1 MGNVN
6 NVVEVVNSYDDGE
19 LRVNVSDLG
28 SWKYLWCVF
37 GGGVMELNG
46 SVELVKFEG
55 EWNGL
60 EVVIK
65 EKFKEYKES
74 EIESGNGYYVDDD
87 LNEIEFDWDKVEV
100 DMLNKVKELYG
111 DGEEVMKVLVGGYSV
126 EYDNEFVVIVMK

>member
-19 LRVNVSDLG
+19 LKVNVSDLG

-46 SVELVKFEG
+46 SVELVKFED
-55 EWNGL
+55 WNGL

-74 EIESGNGYYVDDD
+74 EIESGNGYYVDDEM
-87 LNEIEFDWDKVEV
+87 NEVEFDWDKVEV
-100 DMLNKVKELYG
+100 DMLNKVRELYG
-111 DGEEVMKVLVGGYSV
+111 DGEDIMKVLVGGYSV
-126 EYDNEFVVIVMK
+126 EYDSEFVVIVMK

>member
-1 MGNVN
+1 MN

>member
-111 DGEEVMKVLVGGYSV
+111 DGEEV
-126 EYDNEFVVIVMK
+126 FVVCVWWGYNGIEWEC

>member
-19 LRVNVSDLG
+19 LKVNVSDLG

-46 SVELVKFEG
+46 SVELVKFED
-55 EWNGL
+55 WSGL

-74 EIESGNGYYVDDD
+74 EIESGNGYYVDDEM
-87 LNEIEFDWDKVEV
+87 NEVEFDWDKVEV

-111 DGEEVMKVLVGGYSV
+111 DGEDIMKVLVGGYSV
-126 EYDNEFVVIVMK
+126 EYDSEFVVIVMK

>member
-100 DMLNKVKELYG
+100 DMLNKV
-111 DGEEVMKVLVGGYSV
+111 
-126 EYDNEFVVIVMK
+126 

>member
-19 LRVNVSDLG
+19 LKVNVSDLG

-55 EWNGL
+55 WNGL

-111 DGEEVMKVLVGGYSV
+111 DGEDIMKVLVGGYSV